1 MSGYVDRGT
10 TRPARPGGL
19 YLVRSLVL
27 KRSSSSDI
35 AWSLIEMSGACE
47 TGARTTVGVDVGV
60 GDG

>member
-10 TRPARPGGL
+10 TRPARPGGAL
-19 YLVRSLVL
+19 SGAIASL
-27 KRSSSSDI
+27 KRSSSDI
-35 AWSLIEMSGACE
+35 AWSLIEMSEVCE